1 MATQPKANPP
11 NEQDLQEVTGIGRLS
26 ASVSFR
32 VFVPAAVIILAFVL
46 YAVLGQEDAA
56 KQVASVQEGIGD
68 KLGWYY
74 MALTS
79 LFVVFVLWI
88 GLGRFGRIKLGKDD
102 SKPEFSTGSWFAM
115 LFAAGMGIGLVY
127 WGAAEPLN
135 FFTAPKPG
143 TGSGDAAKSEAAM
156 VQTFLHWGVHPWA
169 IYVVV
174 GLAVAYAVHRKNRP
188 VSIRWALEPLLGD
201 RVKGWW
207 GDVIDIIAV
216 VGTLFGVATSLGL
229 GVMQISSGLGFLDWV
244 DSPGKPLLVV
254 LIAAITGLATL
265 SVVTGIGKGIK
276 WLSNINMVLA
286 AVLLLFVVVAGPT
299 LFIAN
304 GFVQN
309 LGGYFQ
315 NLLRLSFD
323 TGASQGD
330 DGTSFVN
337 TWTVFYW
344 GWWISWAPFVGVF
357 IARISRG
364 RTVREFVC
372 GVLLVPTLLTF
383 FWFAVFGGTAVQG
396 QSSGKEDYL
405 VDGAVSTDNALFQVL
420 ETLPG
425 GTLFAGI
432 AILLIV
438 LFFVTSSDSASF
450 VVDMLSSG
458 GALNPPVWSR
468 VFWALMEGAVAAA
481 LLLAS
486 DLASADSLNTLK
498 TSAIIIALPFSVIMI
513 GMCLATAIAFT
524 RERHAYMAAERAAEH
539 DRLVDHAVALIED
552 GGNEADGGPPKEKAA
567 VGAAGEPAVG
577 EGEVRKEDA
586 TDRLSKETP
595 PEPNG

>member
-1 MATQPKANPP
+1 MTAQPSAHPPGEKNPL
-11 NEQDLQEVTGIGRLS
+11 EQQGLGRLT
-26 ASVSFR
+26 ASVAHR
-32 VFVPAAVIILAFVL
+32 VFWPSAVIILAFVL
-46 YAVLGQEDAA
+46 YAVIGQESAA
-56 KQVASVQEGIGD
+56 EQVAGVQEAIGD
-68 KLGWYY
+68 NLGWFYT
-74 MALTS
+74 ALTS
-79 LFVVFVLWI
+79 LFVIFVLWV
-88 GLGRFGRIKLGKDD
+88 GLGRFGRIRLGKDD
-102 SKPEFSTGSWFAM
+102 EKPEFSTSSWFAM

-135 FFTAPKPG
+135 FFVSPKPG
-143 TGSGDAAKSEAAM
+143 TGDGDPAKTEAAM

-174 GLAVAYAVHRKNRP
+174 GLAMAYAVHRKNRP

-201 RVKGWW
+201 RVKGKW
-207 GDVIDIIAV
+207 GDAIDVIAV

-229 GVMQISSGLGFLDWV
+229 GVMQIASGLNFLGWV
-244 DSPGKPLLVV
+244 DEPGKPLMVV

-265 SVVTGIGKGIK
+265 SVASGIGKGIK
-276 WLSNINMVLA
+276 WLSNANMGIA
-286 AVLLLFVVVAGPT
+286 ALIMLFVIIVGPT

-309 LGGYFQ
+309 VGGYLQ
-315 NLLRLSFD
+315 NVLRLSFD
-323 TGASQGD
+323 TGASHGAEGQ
-330 DGTSFVN
+330 SFVN

-383 FWFAVFGGTAVQG
+383 FWFAVFGGTAVHG
-396 QSSGKEDYL
+396 QSTGKENYL
-405 VDGAVSTDNALFQVL
+405 VDGAVSTDNALFQL
-420 ETLPG
+420 LDTLPG
-425 GTLFAGI
+425 GKLVAGI

-458 GALNPPVWSR
+458 GNPNPPVWSR
-468 VFWALMEGAVAAA
+468 VFWAVMGGAVAAA

-486 DLASADSLNTLK
+486 DLASASSLNTLK
-498 TSAIIIALPFSVIMI
+498 TTAIIIALPFSIVMI
-513 GMCLATAIAFT
+513 GMCIATTRAFL
-524 RERHAYMAAERAAEH
+524 AEH
-539 DRLVDHAVALIED
+539 RAYEAARRTAEQERIIDRTVAALED
-552 GGNEADGGPPKEKAA
+552 GQADDAADRKVPAARTTEDRPP
-567 VGAAGEPAVG
+567 GTG
-577 EGEVRKEDA
+577 
-586 TDRLSKETP
+586 RLTP
-595 PEPNG
+595 PGPQRP